1 VEVNA
6 FYSTIQIMS
15 ILCRLIGI
23 GWNSH
28 EKIIEKNEN
37 EKNFKNEKNGKNE
50 KLDLNG
56 INGVNRR
63 GVEVVQGSVTFGVLL
78 SGLALGIERD
88 LVNIYIHKYVYYI

>member
-15 ILCRLIGI
+15 ILCRLVGI

-37 EKNFKNEKNGKNE
+37 EKKLKNEKNETLNIKN
-50 KLDLNG
+50 KKVDLNG
-56 INGVNRR
+56 INRVGNKD
-63 GVEVVQGSVTFGVLL
+63 VEIVQGSVTFGVLL
-78 SGLALGIERD
+78 SGLALGIR
-88 LVNIYIHKYVYYI
+88 